1 MSNKKASGGARARR
15 EMLRDKRQRER
26 QRRRLTIILIVA
38 GVALVVAAALIYPSL
53 QPVGDIVA
61 APERDHPMAE
71 GTAMGDP
78 NAPIMVEE
86 YSDFQC
92 PACRVWYQTVEP
104 EIVENYVKTG
114 QVYLV
119 YRHYPF
125 LDDRVAG
132 SESDQSANASMC
144 AAEQNRFWDYHDL
157 LFTNQTG
164 ENIGAFSNRRLVAF
178 AESLGLDMEAF
189 NACFNSNAYSN
200 EINRDTSQAAALGL
214 PGTPSILVNGQ
225 RLADNSL
232 QTLQGQIEALLAADG
247 G

>member
-1 MSNKKASGGARARR
+1 MSNKKGSGGAKARR
-15 EMLRDKRQRER
+15 EMLREKRQRER
-26 QRRRLTIILIVA
+26 QRRRLTIVLIVA

-53 QPVGDIVA
+53 QPIGDILP
-61 APERDHPMAE
+61 APEREHPQAE

-78 NAPIMVEE
+78 NAPVVLEE

-114 QVYLV
+114 QVYMV

-125 LDDRVAG
+125 LDDRSAG

-144 AAEQNRFWDYHDL
+144 AADQGRFWEYHDL
-157 LFTNQTG
+157 LFTNQAG
-164 ENIGAFSNRRLVAF
+164 ENIGAFSDRRLVAF
-178 AESLGLDMEAF
+178 AETLGLDMQAF
-189 NACFNSNAYSN
+189 NACFESNAFRS
-200 EINRDTSQAAALGL
+200 EINRDASQAVSLGL
-214 PGTPSILVNGQ
+214 PGTPSILLNGQ
-225 RLADNSL
+225 RAADNSWP
-232 QTLQGQIEALLAADG
+232 TLQAQIEALLAAAG